1 VCLLAFRHR
10 GIATQPMLAV
20 NSMKQV
26 LVKHLVVKRAMSP
39 GKVLG
44 FHQVEQPNAR
54 GGREVLGEDFA

>member
-1 VCLLAFRHR
+1 
-10 GIATQPMLAV
+10 MLAV

>member
-1 VCLLAFRHR
+1 
-10 GIATQPMLAV
+10 MLAV

-26 LVKHLVVKRAMSP
+26 LVKHLVVKRATCP

-54 GGREVLGEDFA
+54 SGREALGEDLV